1 MCLSATPQD
10 TAELACRAPQAGR
23 YHEAVEKY
31 NDAIDLEPEIPA
43 YYTNRAFC
51 HLKMEN
57 HGLAIADATVAL
69 ELDRTF
75 VKAYYRRGSAFMALA
90 KYKDALRDL
99 KAVRQLKPTDKDA
112 LAKVAPSCIVA
123 AHLCPCFYPS
133 PIPSALLRALPPL
146 AGLEVMPPLHHPVQS
161 VRQGGEAR
169 GIRARHPLRR
179 ARAAVY
185 RRSDRRGRHGGGG
198 FVQGPAHH
206 MAPHA

>member
-1 MCLSATPQD
+1 MQLSFPLGT
-10 TAELACRAPQAGR
+10 QAGR

-31 NDAIDLEPEIPA
+31 NDAIDLDPEIPA

-99 KAVRQLKPTDKDA
+99 KSVRQLKPTDKDA
-112 LAKVAPSCIVA
+112 LAKVERQ
-123 AHLCPCFYPS
+123 PCFLAAPLCLRVQLS
-133 PIPSALLRALPPL
+133 PFPSASVPALAPP
-146 AGLEVMPPLHHPVQS
+146 
-161 VRQGGEAR
+161 GET
-169 GIRARHPLRR
+169 
-179 ARAAVY
+179 
-185 RRSDRRGRHGGGG
+185 
-198 FVQGPAHH
+198 
-206 MAPHA
+206 